1 MYHLPFHHVK
11 VFLTQEQQQYYGMI
25 EERETSLKKQTMS
38 GPWATPLN
46 PKTRN
51 TFEYVMWAI
60 LISLKYRKWQHEL
73 NWWMAIINSLPKSVL
88 EWCMSFLEKEVLLIR
103 IPFPYYNVGDPNL
116 SLDL

>member
-73 NWWMAIINSLPKSVL
+73 NWWMAIINSLPNFCFGMVYVISRERGAVD
-88 EWCMSFLEKEVLLIR
+88 S
-103 IPFPYYNVGDPNL
+103 N
-116 SLDL
+116 SLPILQCW